1 MKLQDALWDLV
12 VPSSVGV
19 RLTPENRQQFAH
31 SSRLFMQAT
40 SAETN
45 VASVISGLGL
55 RAKVL
60 TKFVEGSPVAS
71 FIRSDL
77 RARSLDVEGP
87 TIPQGGAWGYRHQFN
102 LADCGF
108 GARGPRVWNDRAGE
122 VGTSMRAQDFDLA
135 RIFTQERVKIVHISG
150 LIAALSE
157 KTGKMCIDIV
167 KYAKAHD
174 SIISF
179 DLNYRQSFWDGRE
192 DELSTVFREIAA
204 MSDIL
209 FGNEEDFQL
218 ALGTPGPER
227 GGGNLEPEGFQ
238 QMIGR
243 VRNTYPQAK
252 YIATTL
258 RKVLSANRHL
268 WGMMLW
274 RHEETGSSKLKDGQ
288 FLFADPREIEVLDR
302 IGGGDASI
310 GGLLYGILRGFSPEE
325 CLRFAWGCG
334 ALVAGNLTD
343 YLLPADEDQVWN
355 AWSGNARVRR

>member
-1 MKLQDALWDLV
+1 MKLPDALWDLV
-12 VPSSVGV
+12 VPTSVGV

-31 SSRLFMQAT
+31 ASRLFMQAT

-71 FIRSDL
+71 FIRSEL

-87 TIPQGGAWGYRHQFN
+87 TVPQGGAWGYRHQFN

-108 GARGPRVWNDRAGE
+108 GVRGPRVWNDRAGE
-122 VGTSMRAQDFDLA
+122 VGTSLQAQDFDLD
-135 RIFTQERVKIVHISG
+135 RIFAKERVKIVHISG

-157 KTGKMCIDIV
+157 KTGRMCIDIA
-167 KYAKAHD
+167 KYAKAHG
-174 SIISF
+174 STISF

-192 DELSTVFREIAA
+192 NELTTVFREIAT

-218 ALGTPGPER
+218 ALGIPGPET

-243 VRNTYPQAK
+243 IRHTYPQAK
-252 YIATTL
+252 YIATSL

-274 RHEETGSSKLKDGQ
+274 RDEEADNSKPKDGQ

-302 IGGGDASI
+302 IGGGDAAI
-310 GGLLYGILRGFSPEE
+310 GGLLYGILRDFPTED
-325 CLRFAWGCG
+325 CLRFAWACG

-343 YLLPADEDQVWN
+343 YLVPADEDEVWN

>member
-122 VGTSMRAQDFDLA
+122 VGTSMRAQDFDLD

-218 ALGTPGPER
+218 ALGIPGPET

-274 RHEETGSSKLKDGQ
+274 RDEAADILNPKNGQ

-310 GGLLYGILRGFSPEE
+310 GGLLYGILRGFPPEE

-334 ALVAGNLTD
+334 ALVAGNITD